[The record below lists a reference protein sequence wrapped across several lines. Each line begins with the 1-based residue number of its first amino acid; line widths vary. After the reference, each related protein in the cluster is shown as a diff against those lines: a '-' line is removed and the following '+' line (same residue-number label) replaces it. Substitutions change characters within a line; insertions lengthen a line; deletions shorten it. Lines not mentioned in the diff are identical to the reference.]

1 MNRACEEIFKYKDSN
16 EVAIVDSEKNYITY
30 SELYNSCVSL
40 AFNLEKR
47 SSSKKVVIYT
57 GNAIEYAIGLF
68 ALWMTDRTAV
78 LVEVK
83 AKQKEINDILVR
95 FESDTVIKSHLTH
108 TDHVNCENII
118 MPVQLSQ
125 LQPIWIDK
133 PFTNNIAV
141 IFQTSGTTQQAK
153 FVMLTHIGI
162 IEECNGIANA
172 HGFGKGVRELIVV
185 PITSSFGTCGEL
197 VPNLYVGGSVSLY
210 QGDFNTA
217 KLRRMIKDTKTTIVA
232 CTSSILALLINSDH
246 SEVKDFSSVRYII
259 SAGEVSNVSIFD
271 RAKRVLGAENIVQAY
286 GLTETS
292 SQIAGSCVDKKAP
305 YESVGRI
312 MKNFTVR
319 IKDGSEIRGANELG
333 EIQVKG
339 HAVTCGYY
347 ENNELNKKSYE
358 DGWFR
363 TGDIGYIDDKG
374 YLYIKGRIKNIIIIG
389 GKNVYAEEVEN
400 ILTKNNNIMSAYVY
414 GQKSNITG
422 EKIVCDIVLKKDCCM
437 TQTELNKYCKINMK
451 SYMIPKEFK
460 FITNQKI
467 NTSGK
472 ASRSVKIV

>member
-1 MNRACEEIFKYKDSN
+1 MNRACEEIFKFKDSN
-16 EVAIVDSEKNYITY
+16 EIAIVDSEANCITY
-30 SELYNSCVSL
+30 LELYNSCVSL
-40 AFNLEKR
+40 AFILEKR
-47 SSSKKVVIYT
+47 NSSKNVVVYT

-83 AKQKEINDILVR
+83 ENQKEINDILA
-95 FESDTVIKSHLTH
+95 FFDSDTVIKSHLTH
-108 TDHVNCENII
+108 TNHVNCKNII
-118 MPVQLSQ
+118 LPVQLKQSQ
-125 LQPIWIDK
+125 PLWVDK
-133 PFTNNIAV
+133 SFTNNIAV

-162 IEECNGIANA
+162 IEECNEITKA
-172 HGFGKGVRELIVV
+172 HGFGKGVRQLIVV

-210 QGDFNTA
+210 QGNFNTA
-217 KLRRMIKDTKTTIVA
+217 KLRRVIKDTNTTIVA
-232 CTSSILALLINSDH
+232 CTSSILALLINNDDR
-246 SEVKDFSSVRYII
+246 EVEEYSSVSYII
-259 SAGEVSNVSIFD
+259 SAGEVSNISIFD
-271 RAKRVLGAENIVQAY
+271 RAKRVFGAENIVQAY

-292 SQIAGSCVDKKAP
+292 SQIAGSCVDKNAP
-305 YESVGRI
+305 YESVGRV
-312 MKNFTVR
+312 MKNFAVR
-319 IKDGSEIRGANELG
+319 IKDGSEIKGVNELG

-358 DGWFR
+358 DSWFR
-363 TGDIGYIDDKG
+363 TGDIGYIDDEG

-400 ILTKNNNIMSAYVY
+400 ILTKNGNIISAHVY
-414 GQKSNITG
+414 GKNSNITG
-422 EKIVCDIVLKKDCCM
+422 EKVVCDILFKKDCSM
-437 TQTELNKYCKINMK
+437 TQAELNEYCKINMK
-451 SYMIPKEFK
+451 SYMIPKEFN
-460 FITNQKI
+460 FITNRKI

-472 ASRSVKIV
+472 ASMTVKTV